1 MKILLHGVNYAPEPT
16 STGKLTG
23 EMGEWLAAQGH
34 DVRVV
39 AAPPHYP
46 AWRVKKGYSAR
57 AYRRERVAGTEVWRC
72 PVWIPA
78 RPTGLKRLLYQ
89 GSFAASS
96 SPVVLRQI
104 LWRPDVIMVVE
115 PSLSCVP
122 AALLAARL
130 CGSRAWLHIQDFEL
144 DAALDLGLLRGRG
157 VQRALYGIEKF
168 LMRRFDGVSTITEAM
183 RRRVVAKGVSEDR
196 TRVVPNWA
204 NLESVRPMR
213 RENEAREEFGAGPD
227 DLLVMYAG
235 NMGEKQG
242 LEVVLDAAD
251 LLRWRTEI
259 KFALIGD
266 GAARE
271 RLERA
276 AEERGLKNVRFW
288 PIQPLGRLPLV
299 LAAGDIQLVVQ
310 RREAA
315 DLVMPS
321 KLTNILAAGRPCL
334 ATTDEGTALYDVLSE
349 HRCGIST
356 EPGNATELAEGIV
369 ALANDAPMR
378 ERLGS
383 NARAYAESY
392 PHQDKILATFESNL
406 KELAELS

>member
-1 MKILLHGVNYAPEPT
+1 VKILIHQANYAPEPT
-16 STGKLTG
+16 GIGKYTG
-23 EMGEWLAAQGH
+23 EMGEWLAARGH

-46 AWRVKKGYSAR
+46 AWRVEKGYSAR
-57 AYRRERVAGTEVWRC
+57 AYRRERVVGTDVWRC

-104 LWRPDVIMVVE
+104 QWRPDVIIVVE
-115 PSLSCVP
+115 PSLACVP
-122 AALLAARL
+122 SALLAARL
-130 CGSRAWLHIQDFEL
+130 CGAKAWLHIQDFEL
-144 DAALDLGLLRGRG
+144 DAALDLGLLGGHRA
-157 VQRALYGIEKF
+157 QRALYGIEKF
-168 LMRRFDGVSTITEAM
+168 LMRRFDGISTITKAM
-183 RRRVVAKGVSEDR
+183 RHKVVAKGASEDR
-196 TRVVPNWA
+196 TYVVPNWA

-251 LLRWRTEI
+251 MLRGRTEI

-266 GAARE
+266 GASQE
-271 RLERA
+271 RLEQA
-276 AEERGLKNVRFW
+276 AKERGLENVRFF
-288 PIQPLGRLPLV
+288 PVQPFGRLSLA
-299 LAAGDIQLVVQ
+299 LAAGDIHLVVQ

-334 ATTDEGTALYDVLSE
+334 ATTDEGTALYDVLNE
-349 HRCGIST
+349 HRCGIIT
-356 EPGNATELAEGIV
+356 EPGNTKELAEGIV
-369 ALANDAPMR
+369 TLANDARMR
-378 ERLGS
+378 ERLGI
-383 NARAYAESY
+383 NAREYAESY
-392 PHQDKILATFESNL
+392 LRKDKILADFEGNL
-406 KELAELS
+406 TKLAELS

>member
-1 MKILLHGVNYAPEPT
+1 LRVLICSILYAPDPT
-16 STGKLTG
+16 STGKYTG

-46 AWRVKKGYSAR
+46 AWRVEKGYSAR
-57 AYRRERVAGTEVWRC
+57 VYRRERVGGTEVWRC

-122 AALLAARL
+122 SALLAARL
-130 CGSRAWLHIQDFEL
+130 CGAKAWLHIQDFEL
-144 DAALDLGLLRGRG
+144 DAALDLGLLRGRR

-213 RENEAREEFGAGPD
+213 RENEVRQEFGAGLED
-227 DLLVMYAG
+227 ILVMYAG

-251 LLRWRTEI
+251 LLRGRTEI

-266 GAARE
+266 GAAQE

-276 AEERGLKNVRFW
+276 AKERGLENVRFL
-288 PIQPLGRLPLV
+288 PVQPLERLPHV
-299 LAAGDIQLVVQ
+299 LAAGHIQLVVQ

-334 ATTDEGTALYDVLSE
+334 ATTDEGTALYDVLNE
-349 HRCGIST
+349 HHCGIST
-356 EPGNATELAEGIV
+356 EPGNAKDLAEGIV
-369 ALANDAPMR
+369 ALADDAQIR

-383 NARAYAESY
+383 NARTYAESCLRK
-392 PHQDKILATFESNL
+392 DKILATFESNL

>member
-1 MKILLHGVNYAPEPT
+1 VKILLHEVNYAPEPT
-16 STGKLTG
+16 STGKYTG

-46 AWRVKKGYSAR
+46 AWRVEKGYSAR

-96 SPVVLRQI
+96 IPVILRHV

-130 CGSRAWLHIQDFEL
+130 CGAKAWLHIQDFEL
-144 DAALDLGLLRGRG
+144 DAALDLGLLRGRR
-157 VQRALYGIEKF
+157 VRRALYGIETF
-168 LMRRFDGVSTITEAM
+168 LMRRFDGISTITEAM
-183 RRRVVAKGVSEDR
+183 RRRVVAKGVSEER

-204 NLESVRPMR
+204 NLESVRPMQ
-213 RENEAREEFGAGPD
+213 RENEVRQEFGAGLED
-227 DLLVMYAG
+227 VLIMYAG

-251 LLRWRTEI
+251 LLRGRI
-259 KFALIGD
+259 DVKFALIGD

-276 AEERGLKNVRFW
+276 AEERGLENVRFF
-288 PIQPLGRLPLV
+288 PVQPLERLPFV

-310 RREAA
+310 RREVA

-334 ATTDEGTALYDVLSE
+334 ATTDDGTAMYDVLNE

-356 EPGNATELAEGIV
+356 EPGNAKELAEGIV
-369 ALANDAPMR
+369 ALADDAQMR

-392 PHQDKILATFESNL
+392 LHKNKILARFETKL

>member
-1 MKILLHGVNYAPEPT
+1 MVDLLDFEVD
-16 STGKLTG
+16 
-23 EMGEWLAAQGH
+23 AA
-34 DVRVV
+34 
-39 AAPPHYP
+39 
-46 AWRVKKGYSAR
+46 SA
-57 AYRRERVAGTEVWRC
+57 
-72 PVWIPA
+72 
-78 RPTGLKRLLYQ
+78 LRLL
-89 GSFAASS
+89 G
-96 SPVVLRQI
+96 
-104 LWRPDVIMVVE
+104 
-115 PSLSCVP
+115 
-122 AALLAARL
+122 
-130 CGSRAWLHIQDFEL
+130 
-144 DAALDLGLLRGRG
+144 GRR
-157 VQRALYGIEKF
+157 VQRVIQ
-168 LMRRFDGVSTITEAM
+168 
-183 RRRVVAKGVSEDR
+183 
-196 TRVVPNWA
+196 
-204 NLESVRPMR
+204 
-213 RENEAREEFGAGPD
+213 
-227 DLLVMYAG
+227 
-235 NMGEKQG
+235 KQG

-334 ATTDEGTALYDVLSE
+334 ATTDEGTALYEVLNE

-356 EPGNATELAEGIV
+356 EPGNARELAEGIM
-369 ALANDAPMR
+369 ALADDVQMR
-378 ERLGS
+378 ERLGR

-392 PHQDKILATFESNL
+392 LHKDKILATFESNL
-406 KELAELS
+406 KELAEPS

>member
-1 MKILLHGVNYAPEPT
+1 MKILIHEILYAPEPT
-16 STGKLTG
+16 STGKYTG
-23 EMGEWLAAQGH
+23 EMGEWLAARGH

-46 AWRVKKGYSAR
+46 AWRVEKGYSAR
-57 AYRRERVAGTEVWRC
+57 AYRRERVVGTDVWRC

-96 SPVVLRQI
+96 SPVVLRQV
-104 LWRPDVIMVVE
+104 LWRPDVIIVVE
-115 PSLSCVP
+115 PSLACVP
-122 AALLAARL
+122 SALLAARL
-130 CGSRAWLHIQDFEL
+130 CGAKAWLHIQDFEL
-144 DAALDLGLLRGRG
+144 DAALDLGLLGGHRA
-157 VQRALYGIEKF
+157 QRALYGIEKF
-168 LMRRFDGVSTITEAM
+168 LMRRFDGISTITKAM
-183 RRRVVAKGVSEDR
+183 RHKVVAKGASEDR
-196 TRVVPNWA
+196 TCVVPNWA

-251 LLRWRTEI
+251 LLRGRTEI

-266 GAARE
+266 GAAQE
-271 RLERA
+271 RLEQEA
-276 AEERGLKNVRFW
+276 KERGLENVRFFAV
-288 PIQPLGRLPLV
+288 QPFGRLPLV

-334 ATTDEGTALYDVLSE
+334 ATTDEGTALYDVLNE
-349 HRCGIST
+349 HRCGITT
-356 EPGNATELAEGIV
+356 EPGDAAELAKGIV
-369 ALANDAPMR
+369 VLAEDARMR
-378 ERLGS
+378 EHLGH
-383 NARAYAESY
+383 NARKYAESY
-392 PHQDKILATFESNL
+392 LHKDKILARLESNL
-406 KELAELS
+406 KELERVS